1 MPESSK
7 EPIFEPPFNPDKKQ
21 ELSESAQAIQNDL
34 SDLLLELKN
43 MRGLVGSDGKLIL
56 AAELWQKV
64 LGFFWKDD
72 SENSLTRAENFRAN
86 VRAIGERLE
95 TRGTTTNSRMD
106 GKAEHGVKN
115 FHEPRTRT
123 PSNQRPQ
130 CAG

>member
-86 VRAIGERLE
+86 VRAIGERLAPLKPE
-95 TRGTTTNSRMD
+95 ER
-106 GKAEHGVKN
+106 
-115 FHEPRTRT
+115 
-123 PSNQRPQ
+123 QRIREWMEKQ
-130 CAG
+130 STE

>member
-86 VRAIGERLE
+86 VRAIGERLAPLKPE
-95 TRGTTTNSRMD
+95 ERQRIREWMEKQST
-106 GKAEHGVKN
+106 EEKN
-115 FHEPRTRT
+115 FMNLE
-123 PSNQRPQ
+123 QEL
-130 CAG
+130 